1 LETFNLS
8 FPIDMIKKEERI
20 VSGIA
25 TADNID
31 KAGDIVDF
39 GASIEAFGGWGGNI
53 REMHAPIAVGKAV
66 KVMPIQIDGGDGI
79 TYNAFR
85 VDAYISKGA
94 ESTWLKVLDG
104 TLRAFSIGG
113 RIMVKEKMAGKFYN
127 GRQVSVI
134 KQYELGELS
143 LVDNPANALATVDLV
158 KMDQDGNL
166 DYVLPFAV
174 DEDEINKIDN
184 LNISYE
190 QLRNVLQNDVQYD
203 MVNPMDNLEN
213 EKKVS
218 LVKKFISWLAIE
230 SADTTGLLKSE
241 NDTEVSK
248 EAEVNKEQLE
258 EEQMDIEVLKSV
270 LGSVIDEKL
279 TAFATSLKEEVA
291 ADVTA
296 KIEEVT
302 KGFEN
307 ERAETAQKIEATEQ
321 VVQEQ
326 SAKIEQFAQA
336 GAMKKSV
343 DPEDT
348 DDEVVITK
356 SEPESFW
363 KNIYLPQG
371 LINSLGYRS

>member
-1 LETFNLS
+1 
-8 FPIDMIKKEERI
+8 MIKKEERI

>member
-1 LETFNLS
+1 METFNLS